1 MGFVAKIWGYID
13 NKSVPRHC
21 LWQYR
26 LNLEVQGELPWFLIC
41 FLNETMQCWFSIFK
55 PSLILI
61 MLTSLPGQVCRS
73 SLPAKSAGQV
83 CQPSLPTPPLLNLI
97 IKNPFYLIHL
107 TSIYSQYSVSA
118 YYNDDIFFWSWRSFP
133 NSFVGGTVVNTPLS
147 HFLLLSAALYIS
159 NFFKFIWNEFNY
171 ARFSPQN
178 GFNFSIIYN
187 HLIIYPSKLLT
198 LAMFTS
204 LFRHFWNFLRFW
216 WFDRQLFRRKR
227 LLLRIYVSARTE
239 SNKWVP
245 RHCLRRS
252 RLNLAVQ
259 WELLWFLICF

>member
-118 YYNDDIFFWSWRSFP
+118 YYN
-133 NSFVGGTVVNTPLS
+133 
-147 HFLLLSAALYIS
+147 AALYIS

-259 WELLWFLICF
+259 WELLWFLICFLNETMLAFNL